1 MRCPKFEQIVD
12 YLDNRLTEAES
23 AHVRAHLATDC
34 QTCTETRAW
43 YEGVRAIAASDES
56 IEPPTWV
63 LKRAVR
69 IFEAQH
75 NRPRLV
81 ERIGQAVASL
91 VFDSFARPA
100 VSGVRSTE
108 TTNRQ
113 LLYRAGDYSIDLQIA
128 PSGQSRADLIGQVL
142 REGETTF
149 ESVSGCALKSLAAA
163 RKHSPPLRTR
173 WANSRSAEWMWRIR
187 FASRVVRRQHNRSA
201 VARNTILN
209 SPISIRAMK
218 AFPSYGVV

>member
-1 MRCPKFEQIVD
+1 MKCPKFEQLVD

-23 AHVRAHLATDC
+23 ARVRAHLATDC
-34 QTCTETRAW
+34 QTCAETRDW
-43 YEGVRAIAASDES
+43 YERMRAITASDES

-69 IFEAQH
+69 IFETQH

-100 VSGVRSTE
+100 VAGVRSTE

-113 LLYRAGDYSIDLQIA
+113 LLYRAGDYSIDLQVA
-128 PSGQSRADLIGQVL
+128 PSDQSRADLIGQVL
-142 REGETTF
+142 REDETTF
-149 ESVSGCALKSLAAA
+149 ESVSGLRLEIA
-163 RKHSPPLRTR
+163 RGGQK
-173 WANSRSAEWMWRIR
+173 
-187 FASRVVRRQHNRSA
+187 VYSA
-201 VARNTILN
+201 VTDAMGEFK
-209 SPISIRAMK
+209 ISGMDCGTYDLRVELSEGSITV
-218 AFPSYGVV
+218 PQLPVTQS

>member
-1 MRCPKFEQIVD
+1 MKCPKFEQLVD

-23 AHVRAHLATDC
+23 APVRSHLATDC
-34 QTCTETRAW
+34 QTCAETRAW
-43 YEGVRAIAASDES
+43 YASVHAITASDES

-63 LKRAVR
+63 VKRAVR
-69 IFEAQH
+69 IFETQH

-113 LLYRAGDYSIDLQIA
+113 LLYRAGDYSIDLQVA
-128 PSGQSRADLIGQVL
+128 PSDQSRADLIGQVL

-149 ESVSGCALKSLAAA
+149 ESVSGLRLEIA
-163 RKHSPPLRTR
+163 RSGK
-173 WANSRSAEWMWRIR
+173 
-187 FASRVVRRQHNRSA
+187 
-201 VARNTILN
+201 
-209 SPISIRAMK
+209 
-218 AFPSYGVV
+218 PSYSTVTDAMGEFKISAMDCGMYDLRVELSEGSITVPQLPVTQS

>member
-1 MRCPKFEQIVD
+1 MKCPKFEQLVD

-23 AHVRAHLATDC
+23 AHVAAHLATDC
-34 QTCTETRAW
+34 QTCAETRAW

-63 LKRAVR
+63 VKRAVR
-69 IFEAQH
+69 IFETQH

-113 LLYRAGDYSIDLQIA
+113 LLYRAGDYSIDLQVA
-128 PSGQSRADLIGQVL
+128 PSDQSRADLIGQVL

-149 ESVSGCALKSLAAA
+149 ESVSGLRLEIA
-163 RKHSPPLRTR
+163 RGGQKAYSVVTDAMGEFKISGMDCGTYDLRVEL
-173 WANSRSAEWMWRIR
+173 SEG
-187 FASRVVRRQHNRSA
+187 
-201 VARNTILN
+201 
-209 SPISIRAMK
+209 SITVQQL
-218 AFPSYGVV
+218 PVTQP

>member
-1 MRCPKFEQIVD
+1 MKCPKFEQLVD

-23 AHVRAHLATDC
+23 APVRAHLATDC
-34 QTCTETRAW
+34 QTCAETRNW
-43 YEGVRAIAASDES
+43 YERVRDITASDES

-69 IFEAQH
+69 IFETQH

-113 LLYRAGDYSIDLQIA
+113 LLYRAGGYSVDLQVA
-128 PSGQSRADLIGQVL
+128 PSDRAGADLIGQVL

-149 ESVSGCALKSLAAA
+149 ESVSGLRLEIA
-163 RKHSPPLRTR
+163 RGGEKRY
-173 WANSRSAEWMWRIR
+173 
-187 FASRVVRRQHNRSA
+187 SA
-201 VARNTILN
+201 VTDAMGEFKIGGMDCGVYDLRIEL
-209 SPISIRAMK
+209 SEGSITV
-218 AFPSYGVV
+218 PQLPVTQS

>member
-1 MRCPKFEQIVD
+1 MKCPKFEQLVD

-23 AHVRAHLATDC
+23 ARVRAHLATDC
-34 QTCTETRAW
+34 QTCSETRAW
-43 YEGVRAIAASDES
+43 YASVRAITVSDES

-63 LKRAVR
+63 VKRAVR
-69 IFEAQH
+69 IFETQH

-113 LLYRAGDYSIDLQIA
+113 LLYRAGDYSIDLQVA
-128 PSGQSRADLIGQVL
+128 PSDQSRADLIGQVL

-149 ESVSGCALKSLAAA
+149 ESVSGLRLEIA
-163 RKHSPPLRTR
+163 RSG
-173 WANSRSAEWMWRIR
+173 E
-187 FASRVVRRQHNRSA
+187 
-201 VARNTILN
+201 
-209 SPISIRAMK
+209 
-218 AFPSYGVV
+218 PSYSTLTDAMGEFKISAMDCGVYDLRVELSEGSITVPQLPVTQS

>member
-1 MRCPKFEQIVD
+1 MKCPKFEQLVD

-23 AHVRAHLATDC
+23 ARVRAHLATDC

-69 IFEAQH
+69 IFETQH

-113 LLYRAGDYSIDLQIA
+113 LLYRAGDYSIDLQVA
-128 PSGQSRADLIGQVL
+128 PSDQSRADLIGQVL

-149 ESVSGCALKSLAAA
+149 ESVSGLRLEIA
-163 RKHSPPLRTR
+163 RGGEKTYSTLTDAMGEFKISGMDCGTYDLRVEL
-173 WANSRSAEWMWRIR
+173 SEG
-187 FASRVVRRQHNRSA
+187 
-201 VARNTILN
+201 
-209 SPISIRAMK
+209 SITVPQLPVIQA
-218 AFPSYGVV
+218 

>member
-1 MRCPKFEQIVD
+1 MKCPKFEQLVD
-12 YLDNRLTEAES
+12 YLDNCLTEADS
-23 AHVRAHLATDC
+23 ALISAHLATDC
-34 QTCTETRAW
+34 QTCAETRAW
-43 YEGVRAIAASDES
+43 YENVRVITASDQS

-69 IFEAQH
+69 IFDTQH

-100 VSGVRSTE
+100 LSGVRSTE

-113 LLYRAGDYSIDLQIA
+113 LLYRAGDYSIDLQVA
-128 PSGQSRADLIGQVL
+128 PSDQSRADLIGQVL

-149 ESVSGCALKSLAAA
+149 ESVSG
-163 RKHSPPLRTR
+163 LRLEIAHGGKKTY
-173 WANSRSAEWMWRIR
+173 
-187 FASRVVRRQHNRSA
+187 SA
-201 VARNTILN
+201 VTDAMGEFK
-209 SPISIRAMK
+209 ISAVD
-218 AFPSYGVV
+218 YGTYDLRVELAEGSITVPQLPVTQS